1 MKLLRRFMRDETGGS
16 AVEFAMVVP
25 AVLILIFGAIASGVM
40 MYTVVKLQHAT
51 ETSARC
57 LSAQR
62 SDCSLSDITTYATG
76 YYSGPTLDDLVFTP
90 SWDDTRKCYKVTASG
105 TFSFLMGQGLLS
117 VPVYTQACYPG
128 FESDES

>member
-1 MKLLRRFMRDETGGS
+1 MKRIRQFLHDETGGS

-25 AVLILIFGAIASGVM
+25 VVLILIFGAIASGVM

-57 LSAQR
+57 LSAKR
-62 SDCSLSDITTYATG
+62 SDCSLTNITTYATS
-76 YYSGPTLDDLVFTP
+76 YYTGPALNGLTFTP
-90 SWDDTRKCYKVTASG
+90 TWDSTRQCYKVTASG
-105 TFSFLMGQGLLS
+105 TFNFFMGQGLLS

-128 FESDES
+128 FAS

>member
-1 MKLLRRFMRDETGGS
+1 MKNICRFMRDETGGS

-40 MYTVVKLQHAT
+40 MYTAVKLQHAT

-62 SDCSLSDITTYATG
+62 DDCSLTDITTYATS
-76 YYSGPTLDDLVFTP
+76 YYTGPALDGLTFTP
-90 SWDDTRKCYKVTASG
+90 TWDDTKKCYKVTGSG
-105 TFSFLMGQGLLS
+105 TFNFFMGQGLLS

-128 FESDES
+128 FAS

>member
-1 MKLLRRFMRDETGGS
+1 MNRIRQFLGDETGAS

-25 AVLILIFGAIASGVM
+25 VVLILIFGAIASGIM

-62 SDCSLSDITTYATG
+62 SDCSLADITTYATG
-76 YYSGPTLDDLVFTP
+76 YYTGPTLAGLTFKPT
-90 SWDDTRKCYKVTASG
+90 WDDTKKCYKVTASG
-105 TFSFLMGQGLLS
+105 TFNFFMGQGLLS

-128 FESDES
+128 FES

>member
-1 MKLLRRFMRDETGGS
+1 MKRIGQFLRDETGGS

-25 AVLILIFGAIASGVM
+25 VVLILIFGAIASGVM

-57 LSAQR
+57 LSAKR
-62 SDCSLSDITTYATG
+62 SDCSLANITTYATS
-76 YYSGPTLDDLVFTP
+76 YYTGPALNGLTFT
-90 SWDDTRKCYKVTASG
+90 STWDSTRQCYKVTASG
-105 TFSFLMGQGLLS
+105 TFNFFMGQGILS

-128 FESDES
+128 FNS

>member
-1 MKLLRRFMRDETGGS
+1 MKFLPRFMRDEVGGS

-25 AVLILIFGAIASGVM
+25 AVLIMIFGAIASGVM

-62 SDCSLSDITTYATG
+62 SDCSLTDITTYATG
-76 YYSGPTLDDLVFTP
+76 YYTGPTLNGLVFTP

-105 TFSFLMGQGLLS
+105 TFSFLMGQGVLS
-117 VPVYTQACYPG
+117 VPVYAQACYPG
-128 FESDES
+128 FES